1 MVTSTARRNLG
12 RLMIGG
18 TSVACFGLKAQT
30 FPSKPLKIIVAF
42 TAGTGSDLLARN
54 FVPELSRYLSQQVIV
69 ENRPGAGGMIGTD
82 AGARATADGYT
93 LTIASAG
100 AMLITPA
107 MNPSTTPY
115 RFEKDFVAIGGLARS
130 AFALVTANSGD
141 APKSLSELAV
151 RAKSMPN
158 PVPFAS
164 PGSGTNTHLA
174 GELMLKTAGI
184 RGQHISYRGSAQA
197 LSDVVSGQVLFGF
210 DTVGA
215 TLPLVKAGKLR
226 AIAISAGSRLAT
238 LPEVP
243 TMAESGLKD
252 FTLAAW
258 WGLFA
263 PKGTPVENL
272 SKVADALAKT
282 LDDREVKR
290 RFALQEVEPY
300 PISGV
305 DLTSLVQREEVQWS
319 RIVQDLNMVQKT

>member
-1 MVTSTARRNLG
+1 MVQSLG
-12 RLMIGG
+12 RRSFARLVFGG
-18 TSVACFGLKAQT
+18 ATLACADTRAQAY
-30 FPSKPLKIIVAF
+30 PSKPIKIIVAF

-54 FVPELSRYLSQQVIV
+54 FIPELSRYLNQQVFV

-82 AGARATADGYT
+82 AGARASPDGYT

-107 MNPSTTPY
+107 MNPGTTPY
-115 RFEKDFVAIGGLARS
+115 RFEKDFVAVRGLARS
-130 AFALVTANSGD
+130 AFALVTANSQD
-141 APKSLSELAV
+141 APRTLQDLISRTKGN
-151 RAKSMPN
+151 PN

-174 GELMLKTAGI
+174 AELMLKTAGI
-184 RGQHISYRGSAQA
+184 RAQHISYRGSAQSLA
-197 LSDVVSGQVLFGF
+197 DVASGQVLFGF

-215 TLPLVKAGKLR
+215 TLPLIKGGKLR
-226 AIAISAGSRLAT
+226 AIAVSSANRLSS

-252 FTLAAW
+252 FSSVAW

-263 PKGTPVENL
+263 PKLTIPENIA
-272 SKVADALAKT
+272 KIADALQKT
-282 LDDREVKR
+282 LEDSDVKK

-300 PISGV
+300 P
-305 DLTSLVQREEVQWS
+305 LTGTELAALVQREEAQWS
-319 RIVQDLNMVQKT
+319 RIVQELQMVQKP